1 MCFIDLSLDWNEAVS
16 LSVSLQLLL
25 EMKHKAKTKY
35 INKNRRTTED
45 NIQELWDNFKW
56 HKIYIIGI
64 SEREV
69 KENGA
74 GEMFKVTMAQNYL
87 KFLTDIKTQIQEAR
101 RTSKHQKHQK
111 KNLYN
116 RILYSNYIFK
126 NRKIKE
132 RKYKN
137 KILK

>member
-25 EMKHKAKTKY
+25 EMKHKAKTEY
-35 INKNRRTTED
+35 INKNRTTED

-111 KNLYN
+111 KKSIQQN
-116 RILYSNYIFK
+116 I
-126 NRKIKE
+126 
-132 RKYKN
+132 
-137 KILK
+137 ILKLYF

>member
-1 MCFIDLSLDWNEAVS
+1 
-16 LSVSLQLLL
+16 
-25 EMKHKAKTKY
+25 MKHKAKTEY

-74 GEMFKVTMAQNYL
+74 GEMFKVTMA
-87 KFLTDIKTQIQEAR
+87 
-101 RTSKHQKHQK
+101 
-111 KNLYN
+111 
-116 RILYSNYIFK
+116 
-126 NRKIKE
+126 
-132 RKYKN
+132 
-137 KILK
+137 